1 MRRVE
6 PRRRMSVSVGSRS
19 NSPGSGTSM
28 ELGAAGRIHRPWSP
42 LQACRQPAS
51 ASAASRLVAWW
62 ASVTSGNTSGW
73 GDSGSTS
80 SRSSSRSDGSV
91 GFAVVPR
98 PSAGSPTAT
107 TARSR
112 VGIRLRGWGVRM
124 LLATT
129 AGADHLGP
137 LVTFGAAC
145 HRFGHDVVVA
155 APECSRWRWSPARS
169 ARPPSSSGPPFSV
182 SETTPQPRAKS
193 ADSASSTGSSLA
205 STPRPRETN

>member
-1 MRRVE
+1 
-6 PRRRMSVSVGSRS
+6 
-19 NSPGSGTSM
+19 M

-155 APECSRWRWSPARS
+155 APESFAVAVESCTFCQTTIEFRPTLQCQRDDAATKGQVRRQRIFHRLLARLD
-169 ARPPSSSGPPFSV
+169 
-182 SETTPQPRAKS
+182 TQ
-193 ADSASSTGSSLA
+193 AS
-205 STPRPRETN
+205 